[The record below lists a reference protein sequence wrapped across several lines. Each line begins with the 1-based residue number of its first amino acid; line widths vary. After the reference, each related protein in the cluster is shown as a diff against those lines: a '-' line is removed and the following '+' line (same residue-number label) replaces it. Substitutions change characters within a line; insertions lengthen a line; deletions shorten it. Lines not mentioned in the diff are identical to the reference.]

1 MKTKFIGFI
10 AGIAALMPGLA
21 SAAAYSTTTAGTDF
35 TNVISD
41 LGTMIGSGVTAT
53 LGGMAALIGLGFAV
67 RHFTRRVSGKKF

>member
-1 MKTKFIGFI
+1 MKNKIIAFV
-10 AGIAALMPGLA
+10 AGIAAFTPLLA

-53 LGGMAALIGLGFAV
+53 LGGMAALIGLGFAI